1 MLSEQISNFIHFGS
15 ETMALVFMTIA
26 FLILKNKLVGYL
38 ALFLGIG
45 LTTDCFVNLYLDQR
59 NIANIGLMTYCLF
72 EAYFFFFYLTI
83 PLNLTK
89 KFKIMVS
96 IVIAAWWIYTSFFIL
111 YKPAINHGYHPYFDM
126 LYEGGGA
133 VLAALSLLKLTQR
146 DKEEVDQFYFWSL
159 IILFYYSF
167 CIFYI
172 HTFNGLKAVQSVWYI
187 SRYIDALALLS
198 YCVLAVF
205 TVIRKR
211 QQSQNEFA

>member
-1 MLSEQISNFIHFGS
+1 
-15 ETMALVFMTIA
+15 
-26 FLILKNKLVGYL
+26 
-38 ALFLGIG
+38 
-45 LTTDCFVNLYLDQR
+45 
-59 NIANIGLMTYCLF
+59 
-72 EAYFFFFYLTI
+72 
-83 PLNLTK
+83 
-89 KFKIMVS
+89 
-96 IVIAAWWIYTSFFIL
+96 
-111 YKPAINHGYHPYFDM
+111 M

-172 HTFNGLKAVQSVWYI
+172 HTFNGLNAVQSVWYI

>member
-1 MLSEQISNFIHFGS
+1 MLTHFLPEQTIS
-15 ETMALVFMTIA
+15 TRL
-26 FLILKNKLVGYL
+26 
-38 ALFLGIG
+38 
-45 LTTDCFVNLYLDQR
+45 NL
-59 NIANIGLMTYCLF
+59 MFYCLF
-72 EAYFFFFYLTI
+72 EAYFFLFYLSI
-83 PLNLTK
+83 PLALTK
-89 KFKIMVS
+89 KFKIIAS